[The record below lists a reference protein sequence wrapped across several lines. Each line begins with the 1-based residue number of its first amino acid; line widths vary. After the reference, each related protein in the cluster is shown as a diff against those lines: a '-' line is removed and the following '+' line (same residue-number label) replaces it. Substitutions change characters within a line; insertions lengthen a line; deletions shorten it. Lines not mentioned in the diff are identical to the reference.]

1 MEKPRN
7 PNVENNSYLQ
17 VRIPKTLRQEFLT
30 ICKREGY
37 SGSGLIR
44 KWMREFVES
53 NTLTQDSPSIKT
65 DSTPPSM

>member
-17 VRIPKTLRQEFLT
+17 IRISKTLRQEFLN
-30 ICKREGY
+30 ICRREGY

-53 NTLTQDSPSIKT
+53 NLETPSNEKEN
-65 DSTPPSM
+65 SHLKK